1 MDIRS
6 SMEGLRSLLGVSQPP
21 ASQAQQVR
29 TGQAT
34 DSFSTDRATLSS
46 AGSLV
51 SQSLNDDGVRMDKVD
66 EIRSAIAAGTYNVP
80 ASAVASKMVD
90 AMLGGD

>member
-6 SMEGLRSLLGVSQPP
+6 SMDGLRSLLGVSQPQ
-21 ASQAQQVR
+21 ASQTQQARQNPV
-29 TGQAT
+29 T
-34 DSFSTDRATLSS
+34 DSFSSDHATLSN

-51 SQSLNDDGVRMDKVD
+51 SQSLTDDGVRTEKVD
-66 EIRSAIAAGTYNVP
+66 EIRAAIAAGTYSIS